1 MSKKKDERQT
11 QIRNILLQE
20 GRIKIVDLA
29 KLLKVTPETLRN
41 DLNEMEQQ
49 NIVIREHG
57 YARMDNSLGE
67 LPVYLRSQELFKSIL
82 SVKLRE
88 FSILKLKMVRLFIWI
103 QEVRSF

>member
-41 DLNEMEQQ
+41 DLNEMEVDPFDLL
-49 NIVIREHG
+49 IKTLLK
-57 YARMDNSLGE
+57 SLQ
-67 LPVYLRSQELFKSIL
+67 YN
-82 SVKLRE
+82 
-88 FSILKLKMVRLFIWI
+88 
-103 QEVRSF
+103 

>member
-41 DLNEMEQQ
+41 DLN
-49 NIVIREHG
+49 
-57 YARMDNSLGE
+57 
-67 LPVYLRSQELFKSIL
+67 
-82 SVKLRE
+82 
-88 FSILKLKMVRLFIWI
+88 
-103 QEVRSF
+103 